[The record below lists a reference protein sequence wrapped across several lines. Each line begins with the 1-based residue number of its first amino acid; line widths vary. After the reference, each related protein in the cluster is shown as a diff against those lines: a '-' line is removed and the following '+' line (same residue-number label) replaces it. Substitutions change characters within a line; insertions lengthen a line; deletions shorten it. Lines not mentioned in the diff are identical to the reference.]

1 MKEKIKQVLSLYQ
14 EGLSL
19 SEIQERLGCTVTE
32 FNQILKAIK
41 DAGYNTTKSYN
52 SDGKITIK
60 PNRTLDFKQNNTIR
74 INVKDRVLR
83 TIFISDPHFGSEFDR
98 PDLLKKVVNYAKT
111 HNIHIIFNG
120 GDMIENVYPD
130 SNRKLS
136 NPTVESQVKKV
147 LRVHP
152 YNSDIIYFNLYGNH
166 DYKSILENGFDIAR
180 YIEERRFDMVSLGY
194 GKCIINLKD
203 DTIVLVHDLKKSNKN
218 NLPNNTSLIFRGHS
232 HKSKN
237 RENKIIYI
245 PSLSDSDT
253 SCYEFKP
260 LVGFLDVEFIFFDKK
275 IAKVNIKQLAFVN
288 GEIRLANEEIMILKE
303 GFVEKPKRDKQ
314 EGKKLTK
321 TPQKNTKGNQNKQNQ
336 VQENN

>member
-1 MKEKIKQVLSLYQ
+1 MKEKIKKVLKMYQ

-19 SEIQERLGCTVTE
+19 SEIHEKLGCSINE

-41 DAGYNTTKSYN
+41 DAGYNTTKLYH
-52 SDGKITIK
+52 SDGKIIVK
-60 PNRTLDFKQNNTIR
+60 QNRTLDFKQGNTIR

-83 TIFISDPHFGSEFDR
+83 TIFISDPHIGSEFDR
-98 PDLLKKVVNYAKT
+98 PDLLKEVVNYAKT
-111 HNIHIIFNG
+111 HDIHIIFNG

-130 SNRKLS
+130 SHRKLS
-136 NPTVESQVKKV
+136 SPTVESQVKKA
-147 LRVHP
+147 LKVHP
-152 YNSDIIYFNLYGNH
+152 YNPDIVYFNLYGNH
-166 DYKSILENGFDIAR
+166 DFKSVLEDGFDIAR

-194 GKCIINLKD
+194 GKSIINLKD
-203 DTIVLVHDLKKSNKN
+203 DTIVLVHDLKKSSKN
-218 NLPNNTSLIFRGHS
+218 AIPNNTSLVFRGHS

-303 GFVEKPKRDKQ
+303 GFVEKPKREKQ
-314 EGKKLTK
+314 PEGRKLAK
-321 TPQKNTKGNQNKQNQ
+321 TQPKGNKPA
-336 VQENN
+336 

>member
-1 MKEKIKQVLSLYQ
+1 MKEKIKQVLAMYEQ
-14 EGLSL
+14 GLSL
-19 SEIQERLGCTVTE
+19 SEIHEKLGISITE
-32 FNQILKAIK
+32 FNKILKAIK
-41 DAGYNTTKSYN
+41 DAGYNTSKSYS
-52 SDGKITIK
+52 SDGKITVK
-60 PNRTLDFKQNNTIR
+60 LNRTLDFKSSNTIR
-74 INVKDRVLR
+74 INVKDRILR
-83 TIFISDPHFGSEFDR
+83 TIFISDPHVGSEFDR

-111 HNIHIIFNG
+111 HDIRIIFNG

-130 SNRKLS
+130 SPRKLS
-136 NPTVESQVKKV
+136 NPTVEQQVKKAI
-147 LRVHP
+147 RVHP
-152 YNSDIIYFNLYGNH
+152 YNPDIVYFNLYGNH
-166 DYKSILENGFDIAR
+166 DYKSILEDGFDVAR

-203 DTIVLVHDLKKSNKN
+203 DTIVLVHDLKKTNKN
-218 NLPNNTSLIFRGHS
+218 TLPNNTSLVFRGHS

-260 LVGFLDVEFIFFDKK
+260 LVGFLDVEFIFYEKK

-288 GEIRLANEEIMILKE
+288 GEIRLANEETMILRE
-303 GFVEKPKRDKQ
+303 GFVEKPKRERQQ

-321 TPQKNTKGNQNKQNQ
+321 TPPKGNNQNKKQ
-336 VQENN
+336 